1 MTPKWVQD
9 SAGEIRY
16 TRMRWKKKRD
26 EGDRRSDA
34 ARHQEV
40 MSDRLRDVLSREYD
54 YGDQDPKEVEARLRN
69 MVYGTNRK

>member
-1 MTPKWVQD
+1 
-9 SAGEIRY
+9 
-16 TRMRWKKKRD
+16 MRWKKKRD
-26 EGDRRSDA
+26 EGGSRSDA

-40 MSDRLRDVLSREYD
+40 MSDRFRDVLSREYD